1 MGPISESILLYER
14 ARRDGWWHRLGARL
28 RGRPT
33 RLLDLATIVAGGTIS
48 ARHALGAQTVPIG
61 QIRGTEGRRDA
72 FDDAFHPLQTRSHDR
87 WYAIARAWLQGVS
100 LPPVDLIRL
109 GDIYIVRDG
118 HHRISVLRALGIKE
132 VEAVVTAWDIT
143 LAPQVESRV
152 VSISHC
158 TSTRPPLL

>member
-1 MGPISESILLYER
+1 MGPITESILLYER

-48 ARHALGAQTVPIG
+48 ARHALGAQVVPIG

-72 FDDAFHPLQTRSHDR
+72 FDDAFHPLHIRSRQR
-87 WYAIARAWLQGVS
+87 WYSIARTWLQGVS

-109 GDIYIVRDG
+109 GDIYVVRDG

-132 VEAVVTAWDIT
+132 IEAVVTAWDIT
-143 LAPQVESRV
+143 PVSQVESMAGG
-152 VSISHC
+152 VS
-158 TSTRPPLL
+158 RPASAGGCG